1 MSTTIPI
8 LENDGDRVRVHG
20 PDEVTSHGR
29 GGAGNFGVDT
39 TPMIDPNVV
48 RMEMPGAHGEAF
60 STGRGGTGNMG
71 NAGSARHHV
80 PGDPSAVTTDE
91 FSSEQISPG
100 LEAGE
105 GFSTGRGGAGNVE
118 PADNS
123 VGVVGHGNHA
133 HGAVGGS
140 VDSDAVM
147 EERREKA
154 PEGQADAGLADK
166 AKMMIAGLF
175 HKNK

>member
-1 MSTTIPI
+1 MSSTIPI
-8 LENDGDRVRVHG
+8 LNDHDRVRVHG

-39 TPMIDPNVV
+39 NPMIDPSIV
-48 RMEMPGAHGEAF
+48 RMEQPGAHGEAF

-71 NAGSARHHV
+71 NAGSTRHHV

-118 PADNS
+118 PADS
-123 VGVVGHGNHA
+123 SLG
-133 HGAVGGS
+133 
-140 VDSDAVM
+140 DSDAVM

-166 AKMMIAGLF
+166 AKMMITGLF
-175 HKNK
+175 QKK